1 MAWQD
6 RVRRGAYAGPS
17 GDIIEFD
24 FEDVS
29 RETTKR
35 TAAFQFQGVNESY
48 VQDNGYGGR
57 RYPLRCIFWGDEC
70 DRIATAFELLLL
82 EPGVGTL
89 THPLYGTFD
98 VVPFGTITRRDAL
111 KSAGNQAIVEVTF
124 WTTTGV
130 VYPTAGP
137 SLLNEVELSVANF
150 NAQLAQSYG
159 ESLQNETATERANL
173 RGTVDAGVRTANEYL
188 RKPAEALE
196 KGAQEFNAWQI
207 TISRGI
213 SALVGNPVLLAGQV
227 TQMIQGPARALI
239 GIENQIVAYA
249 DFIRSII
256 NSDTGQPWR
265 QVCACSNPR
274 RQVTMANDWYTA
286 DLFALNGL
294 VSMAIAAISAEYKA
308 RPEALSV
315 ADYLLDELE
324 ALVAWREQGFST
336 LGGPGYG
343 ARINVLDTGA
353 AYQAAQETIAYCAG
367 YLVTLAFTL
376 AAERAIVLDRP
387 RTIIDLA
394 AELYGEVDEK
404 LDFLIDTNNLTGSE
418 ILELPRGREIVWY
431 PDA

>member
-6 RVRRGAYAGPS
+6 RVRRGAYSGPS
-17 GDIIEFD
+17 GERIEFD

-48 VQDNGYGGR
+48 VQDNGYGAR
-57 RYPLRCIFWGDEC
+57 RYPLSCIFWGDEC
-70 DRIATAFELLLL
+70 DRIATSFELLLL

-89 THPLYGTFD
+89 EHPLYGTFD
-98 VVPFGTITRRDAL
+98 VVPFGTVTRRDAL
-111 KSAGNQAIVEVTF
+111 KTGGNQAIVEVTF

-150 NAQLAQSYG
+150 NAQMAQSYG
-159 ESLQNETATERANL
+159 ESMQLQTATEQSSL
-173 RGTVDAGVRTANEYL
+173 RGTVDAGIRTANEYL

-196 KGAQEFNAWQI
+196 EAAREFNAWQI

-213 SALVGNPVLLAGQV
+213 AALVGNPVLLAGQV

-294 VSMAIAAISAEYKA
+294 VSMAIAATKAEYFA

-315 ADYLLDELE
+315 ADYLLDELA
-324 ALVAWREQGFST
+324 ALVAWREQGFGA

-353 AYQAAQETIAYCAG
+353 AYQAAQETISLCAS
-367 YLVTLAFTL
+367 YLITLAFTL
-376 AAERAIVLDRP
+376 ATERTVVLDRP

-404 LDFLIDTNNLTGSE
+404 LDFLIDTNALTGSD